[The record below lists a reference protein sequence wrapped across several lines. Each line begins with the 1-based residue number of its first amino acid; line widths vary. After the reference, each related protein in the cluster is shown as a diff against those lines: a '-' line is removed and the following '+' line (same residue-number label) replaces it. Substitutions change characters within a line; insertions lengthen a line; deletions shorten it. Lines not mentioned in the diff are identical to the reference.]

1 MPAAPRRGAAA
12 SVRPDWCPGAPPP
25 ATYPGPSPGGA
36 LADERYI
43 LAIDLGTSAVKLA
56 LVSARGRIAAFESR
70 PLEVRL
76 LDGGGAEQ
84 DPAAWWAAIRDGTR
98 ALLATGTVPA
108 ADVRAVGI
116 GAQWS
121 GTVPVD
127 ASGTPLHPAIVWMD
141 ARGAPMVRE
150 LTGGPV
156 RLAGYGIDKL
166 LAWLPPTGGIPQHG
180 GKDAIAHVLWLKRA
194 RPDVYAAA
202 TRFLEPA
209 DWLGARLTGVQA
221 TTPATITLHWLTDN
235 RDLARVRYHPGL
247 VARAGVDPAKLPPI
261 LPAASVLGP
270 LLPEMAR
277 ALGLGP
283 DVQVVAGA
291 PDLQVAAVGAGGIGP
306 GEPHVS
312 LGTSSW
318 LCCHVPRKKTDLL
331 RNMAAL
337 PSAIPGRY
345 LLVNEQESAGICLEW
360 LRDLLGVGGA
370 GPAAF
375 AELDRLAAAA
385 PPGAG
390 GVRFAPWLNGE
401 RSPVADHAVR
411 AAFLHLGLA
420 AGREHLCR
428 AVLEGVALNTRWL
441 LEGVERF
448 VGGPLGPLRAI
459 GGGARS
465 TIWCQV
471 YADVLQRPILQV
483 EEPVRAN
490 ARGAALLAAA
500 ALGWIRI
507 DDAPGLVPVARRF
520 DPDPA
525 LGRLYASAARDLARA
540 FEEARRRA
548 RRIDG
553 SGG

>member
-1 MPAAPRRGAAA
+1 M
-12 SVRPDWCPGAPPP
+12 
-25 ATYPGPSPGGA
+25 
-36 LADERYI
+36 
-43 LAIDLGTSAVKLA
+43 DLGTSAVKLA

-76 LDGGGAEQ
+76 LDDGGAEQ
-84 DPAAWWAAIRDGTR
+84 DPEAWWAAIRDGTR
-98 ALLATGTVPA
+98 ALLAAGAVPA
-108 ADVRAVGI
+108 AGVRAVAI

-127 ASGTPLHPAIVWMD
+127 AGGTPLHPAIIWMD
-141 ARGAPMVRE
+141 ARGAPLVRE

-156 RLAGYGIDKL
+156 RLAGYGVDKL
-166 LAWLPPTGGIPQHG
+166 LAWLPPTGGVPQHG
-180 GKDAIAHVLWLKRA
+180 GKDALAHVLWLRRA
-194 RPDVYAAA
+194 RPDLYAAA
-202 TRFLEPA
+202 ARFLEPA

-235 RDLARVRYHPGL
+235 RDLARVRYDPGL
-247 VARAGVDPAKLPPI
+247 VARAGVDAAKLPPI
-261 LPAASVLGP
+261 VPAGSVLGP
-270 LLPEMAR
+270 LLPERAR
-277 ALGLGP
+277 ALGLG
-283 DVQVVAGA
+283 DGVQVVAGS
-291 PDLQVAAVGAGGIGP
+291 PDLQVAAVGAGTVAP
-306 GEPHVS
+306 GEAHVS

-360 LRDLLGVGGA
+360 LRDLLGLGGPGA
-370 GPAAF
+370 RADGF

-401 RSPVADHAVR
+401 RSPVDDHAVR
-411 AAFLHLGLA
+411 GAFLHLGLG
-420 AGREHLCR
+420 AGRAHLCR

-441 LEGVERF
+441 MEGVERF
-448 VGGPLGPLRAI
+448 VGRPLGPVRAI

-465 TIWCQV
+465 AVWCQL

-483 EEPVRAN
+483 EDPVRAN

-507 DDAPGLVPVARRF
+507 DDAPALVPVARRF
-520 DPDPA
+520 EPDAA
-525 LGRLYASAARDLARA
+525 LGPLYASAVRDLAHA
-540 FEEARRRA
+540 FGEARRRA
-548 RRIDG
+548 RRLRG
-553 SGG
+553 